1 MAPAASIRRI
11 GFRKWYERE
20 LIKSHAALVTSF
32 LCAVLVAALAEQ
44 LNFSRSGWPKAS
56 VLLVVLGALVLACFS
71 VRSYFVLMHRAERY
85 GASST
90 CNACQEYGR
99 FTVVETGVA
108 RGEPAEDEWMKVRCR
123 KCGHGW
129 RMPE

>member
-32 LCAVLVAALAEQ
+32 MCAVLVAALAEQ
-44 LNFSRSGWPKAS
+44 LNFARSGWPKAS
-56 VLLVVLGALVLACFS
+56 VLLVVFAALALAWFS

-85 GASST
+85 GSRST
-90 CNACQEYGR
+90 CTVCQEYGR
-99 FTVVETGVA
+99 FTVIETGGA
-108 RGEPAEDEWMKVRCR
+108 RGEPAEGEWMKVQCR

-129 RMPE
+129 RMPD